1 MARRLDLLPK
11 AHLHLHF
18 TGSMR
23 RATLIELAREHGI
36 SLPEAF
42 GAEWPPRL
50 HGTDE
55 RGWFRFQRLYDA
67 ARAVLRTE
75 ADVRR
80 LVSEMALDE
89 QAEGS
94 GWLEF
99 QVDPSGYAT
108 RFGGLTAFTEMV
120 LDAAAAAERDTG
132 VGIGV
137 VIAANRTKHPLEART
152 SARLAARYAGRG
164 VVGFGLSSD
173 ERRGTLADF
182 APAFVIAARA
192 GLLSVPH
199 GGELAGPHSVRACLD
214 ELRADRIGHGVA
226 AAADPVLTSRLA
238 ERAVT
243 LEVCPASNVALGVA
257 ARPADVPLLTLTQA
271 GVRVALGA
279 DDPLLFGS
287 RLTAQ
292 YELARGVHGFDDD
305 GVAEL
310 ARMSVLGSAAPE
322 EVKSRLLAG
331 ISEWLAGPDGDEE
344 PGAHEE
350 PADEEPGV
358 TASRRRALA
367 RSSARSRMPNA
378 PQPRLDWPG

>member
-1 MARRLDLLPK
+1 
-11 AHLHLHF
+11 
-18 TGSMR
+18 
-23 RATLIELAREHGI
+23 
-36 SLPEAF
+36 
-42 GAEWPPRL
+42 
-50 HGTDE
+50 
-55 RGWFRFQRLYDA
+55 
-67 ARAVLRTE
+67 
-75 ADVRR
+75 
-80 LVSEMALDE
+80 
-89 QAEGS
+89 
-94 GWLEF
+94 
-99 QVDPSGYAT
+99 
-108 RFGGLTAFTEMV
+108 
-120 LDAAAAAERDTG
+120 
-132 VGIGV
+132 
-137 VIAANRTKHPLEART
+137 
-152 SARLAARYAGRG
+152 
-164 VVGFGLSSD
+164 
-173 ERRGTLADF
+173 
-182 APAFVIAARA
+182 
-192 GLLSVPH
+192 
-199 GGELAGPHSVRACLD
+199 
-214 ELRADRIGHGVA
+214 
-226 AAADPVLTSRLA
+226 VLTSRLA

-358 TASRRRALA
+358 TAPRRRALA